1 MFDTKHIL
9 TGASGS
15 AQLVNQRNTKQKE
28 TRMKKIMTYA
38 AGMVSLGLILAF
50 SNAFGQGGNPSSA
63 DTKTGY
69 GSTVSSQEPGDT
81 KTAAAVPDTAKGSV
95 EVKLME
101 YKIEMPA
108 SVVAGVT
115 TFKVTNTG
123 EKTHG
128 FEIEGNG
135 IEKALKPRLKKGESC
150 SLQVDLK
157 PGTYKVYCPVLG
169 HKMRGMSLDL
179 TVK

>member
-1 MFDTKHIL
+1 M
-9 TGASGS
+9 
-15 AQLVNQRNTKQKE
+15 R
-28 TRMKKIMTYA
+28 KIVTYA
-38 AGMVSLGLILAF
+38 AGMVSLGLMLAF
-50 SNAFGQGGNPSSA
+50 SNAFGQGENPGSA
-63 DTKTGY
+63 DTQAGY

-81 KTAAAVPDTAKGSV
+81 KTAAAMPDTAKGSV
-95 EVKLME
+95 EVKLTE

-108 SVVAGVT
+108 SVGAGAM

-135 IEKALKPRLKKGESC
+135 IEKALKPRLKKGGSG

>member
-1 MFDTKHIL
+1 
-9 TGASGS
+9 
-15 AQLVNQRNTKQKE
+15 
-28 TRMKKIMTYA
+28 MKRIRTPA
-38 AGMVSLGLILAF
+38 AGIVSLGLMLAC
-50 SNAFGQGGNPSSA
+50 SNAFGQGERQGSA
-63 DTKTGY
+63 DTKT
-69 GSTVSSQEPGDT
+69 
-81 KTAAAVPDTAKGSV
+81 AATVPDSAKGAV
-95 EVKLME
+95 EVKLTE

-108 SVVAGVT
+108 SVSAGAT

-123 EKTHG
+123 EETHG

-135 IEKALKPRLKKGESC
+135 IEIALKPRLKKGESG

-169 HKMRGMSLDL
+169 HKRRGMSLDL

>member
-1 MFDTKHIL
+1 MFPNRRLSLPLMMLVCYSTAP
-9 TGASGS
+9 ASG
-15 AQLVNQRNTKQKE
+15 
-28 TRMKKIMTYA
+28 
-38 AGMVSLGLILAF
+38 F
-50 SNAFGQGGNPSSA
+50 A
-63 DTKTGY
+63 DA
-69 GSTVSSQEPGDT
+69 E
-81 KTAAAVPDTAKGSV
+81 TAATAPNSAKGSV
-95 EVKLME
+95 EVKLTE

-108 SVVAGVT
+108 AVSAGAT

-123 EKTHG
+123 KETHG

-135 IEKALKPRLKKGESC
+135 IEKALKPRLKKGESG

-169 HKMRGMSLDL
+169 HKRRGMSLDL

>member
-1 MFDTKHIL
+1 
-9 TGASGS
+9 
-15 AQLVNQRNTKQKE
+15 
-28 TRMKKIMTYA
+28 MKKIMTYA
-38 AGMVSLGLILAF
+38 AAMVSLGLLLAF
-50 SNAFGQGGNPSSA
+50 SNTFGQGKNLGSA
-63 DTKTGY
+63 HAKANY

-81 KTAAAVPDTAKGSV
+81 KTAV
-95 EVKLME
+95 EVKLTE

-108 SVVAGVT
+108 SVGAGVT
-115 TFKVTNTG
+115 TFKVTNAG
-123 EKTHG
+123 EETHG

-135 IEKALKPRLKKGESC
+135 IEKALKPRLKKGGSS

-157 PGTYKVYCPVLG
+157 PGTYKVYCPVHG

>member
-1 MFDTKHIL
+1 M
-9 TGASGS
+9 
-15 AQLVNQRNTKQKE
+15 R
-28 TRMKKIMTYA
+28 KIMTYA
-38 AGMVSLGLILAF
+38 AGMASLGLLLAF
-50 SNAFGQGGNPSSA
+50 SNAFGQAANPGSA
-63 DTKTGY
+63 GMKAGY

-81 KTAAAVPDTAKGSV
+81 KTAAAVPDTAQGSV
-95 EVKLME
+95 EVKLRE

-108 SVVAGVT
+108 SVGAGVT
-115 TFKVTNTG
+115 TFKVTNAG
-123 EKTHG
+123 EETHG

-135 IEKALKPRLKKGESC
+135 IEKALKPRLKKGGSS

-157 PGTYKVYCPVLG
+157 PGTYKVYCPVHG

>member
-1 MFDTKHIL
+1 M
-9 TGASGS
+9 
-15 AQLVNQRNTKQKE
+15 KE
-28 TRMKKIMTYA
+28 LMTPA
-38 AGMVSLGLILAF
+38 AGIVSLGLMLAF
-50 SNAFGQGGNPSSA
+50 SNAFGQGESPDSA
-63 DTKTGY
+63 DTKAGY

-81 KTAAAVPDTAKGSV
+81 KTAATVPDTAKGSV
-95 EVKLME
+95 EVKLTE
-101 YKIEMPA
+101 YKIEMSA
-108 SVVAGVT
+108 SVGAGAT

-123 EKTHG
+123 KETHG

-135 IEKALKPRLKKGESC
+135 IEKALKPRLKKGGSS

-169 HKMRGMSLDL
+169 HKRHGMSLDL